1 MWLKPLRRATTLV
14 LVHPEHWA
22 GALCLWPL
30 RGLLG
35 LTIILN
41 LMALPFYLVPGL
53 NLVVYYV
60 LNGYL
65 LGPEYFEVVALRRL
79 DEKSALALRRKYR
92 AKVTFAGAG
101 TALLLTIPFI
111 NMVAAVLGTA
121 AMVHL
126 FQSLNKKQ

>member
-1 MWLKPLRRATTLV
+1 
-14 LVHPEHWA
+14 
-22 GALCLWPL
+22 
-30 RGLLG
+30 
-35 LTIILN
+35 
-41 LMALPFYLVPGL
+41 MALPFYLVPGL